1 MAKSTDIRQQI
12 KGRSR
17 NLHDAICR
25 LERVAPTKLP
35 VLIRGETGSGKELA
49 ARLVHER
56 SGRRSGPYKPINCA
70 AIPETLLESML
81 FGHKRGAFTGALD
94 NRRGVFEAANGGT
107 VFLDE
112 IGEMS
117 LLLQAKVLRVLEEGT
132 VQPLGSDETR
142 PVDVRVVAAS
152 HRSLKDMVEENAFRL
167 DLYHRLKVYAV
178 DLPPLRERG
187 RDIIDLARYFLR
199 RLYPSKRLGREAET
213 LLLSHSWP
221 GNIRELR
228 NVVEAAAVDAG
239 RTLQPPHILHH
250 LDCEVDSGDAEER
263 SRTDLILDVIDR
275 LGAAAAAD
283 IRIET
288 SLTRTTLLRAL
299 NDLVAAGVIK
309 RTGEGRETRYTR
321 VEAPQT
327 EDALTARQRLILRCA
342 EDAGRI
348 TRQQAAEASGAA
360 IRTASRDIAR
370 LVELGRL
377 VPDGKTGNAAGYVL
391 ATGPRSQVTGP
402 TGPSPIPA

>member
-1 MAKSTDIRQQI
+1 MANSKDIRQEI
-12 KGRSR
+12 KGRSK
-17 NLHDAICR
+17 NLLVAICR

-35 VLIRGETGSGKELA
+35 VLIRGETGSGKEMA
-49 ARLVHER
+49 ARLVHDR
-56 SGRRSGPYKPINCA
+56 SGRRSAPYKPINCA

-132 VQPLGSDETR
+132 VQPVGSDEVR
-142 PVDVRVVAAS
+142 AVDVRVVAAS
-152 HRSLKDMVEENAFRL
+152 HRDLKAMVENNTFRL

-187 RDIIDLARYFLR
+187 RDIVDLARHFLQ
-199 RLYPSKRLGREAET
+199 RLCPSKRLGRKAEAI
-213 LLLSHSWP
+213 LLAHSWP

-228 NVVEAAAVDAG
+228 NVIEAASVDAG
-239 RTLQPPHILHH
+239 RTLQPKHILFH
-250 LDCEVDSGDAEER
+250 LDSEVDQAGADEPC
-263 SRTDLILDVIDR
+263 RTDLIMGVVDR
-275 LGAAAAAD
+275 LGTAAPGE
-283 IRIET
+283 IRAET
-288 SLTRTTLLRAL
+288 SISRTTLLRAL
-299 NDLVAAGVIK
+299 NDLVAAGVLG
-309 RTGEGRETRYTR
+309 RTGDGRDTRYAR
-321 VEAPQT
+321 A
-327 EDALTARQRLILRCA
+327 DARQSGDAITARQRLILRHV

-348 TRQQAAEASGAA
+348 TRQQAAETSGTA
-360 IRTASRDIAR
+360 IRTASRDLAR

-377 VPDGKTGNAAGYVL
+377 VPDGQTGNAAGYVL
-391 ATGPRSQVTGP
+391 P
-402 TGPSPIPA
+402 

>member
-1 MAKSTDIRQQI
+1 MAKRTVIRQRI
-12 KGRSR
+12 KGKSKA
-17 NLHDAICR
+17 LVDALRRI
-25 LERVAPTKLP
+25 ERVASKKLP

-49 ARLVHER
+49 AQLVHER
-56 SGRRSGPYKPINCA
+56 SPRCDGPYMTMNCA

-107 VFLDE
+107 GFLDE

-199 RLYPSKRLGREAET
+199 RLYPSKRLGREAEA

-239 RTLQPPHILHH
+239 RTLQPLHIHHH
-250 LDCEVDSGDAEER
+250 LDQKIEGAGAIDE
-263 SRTDLILDVIDR
+263 SRTDTILAIIDR
-275 LGAAAAAD
+275 LGSASAMD
-283 IRIET
+283 IRVET
-288 SLTRTTLLRAL
+288 SLTRTTLLRTL
-299 NDLVAAGVIK
+299 NDLVATEVLE
-309 RTGEGRETRYTR
+309 RTGEGRDTRYAR
-321 VEAPQT
+321 AEAPHIGG
-327 EDALTARQRLILRCA
+327 ALTARQRLILRYP

-377 VPDGKTGNAAGYVL
+377 VPDGQGGNTAGYVL
-391 ATGPRSQVTGP
+391 ATSPRTQVNGP
-402 TGPSPIPA
+402 TSPPPILA